1 MEIISLVSLV
11 IILFIVFLVLSS
23 KPSKMEKFNTSNLD
37 LVIEQN
43 DFVDFKKFNDKEPTY
58 AKYGSEGKSN
68 DVTEI
73 IKDKY
78 ETWKSTRFQVTND
91 SMGGDPHPGDVKKL
105 RIWYDNPN
113 NNGNYNHNNVDLI
126 FGEYEF
132 VEIKRFN
139 KEPKYAKYGSEGKNN
154 DVTKIIKDKWEST
167 RFQVTNDSMG
177 GNPNRGDEK
186 KLRIKFN

>member
-1 MEIISLVSLV
+1 MEITSLVSLV
-11 IILFIVFLVLSS
+11 IILFIIFLVLSS

-43 DFVDFKKFNDKEPTY
+43 DFVYFKKFNDKEPTS

-68 DVTEI
+68 DVTQI
-73 IKDKY
+73 IKDRY
-78 ETWKSTRFQVTND
+78 EIWKSTGFQVTND

-105 RIWYDNPN
+105 RIWYNDSN
-113 NNGNYNHNNVDLI
+113 NNHNNVDLI
-126 FGEYEF
+126 FEEYDF
-132 VEIKRFN
+132 VEIRRFN
-139 KEPKYAKYGSEGKNN
+139 REPKYAKYGSEGQNN
-154 DVTKIIKDKWEST
+154 DVTQIIKDKYENWKST

-177 GNPNRGDEK
+177 GNPNRNDEK